1 MTPAAEQLAAEAIA
15 ALTARD
21 QTVAVAES
29 LTGGMVAAALTSVPG
44 SSAVFVGAVVA
55 YATRLKTALLG
66 VPADLLAAHGP
77 VHQDVATAMASGV
90 RDRLGAT
97 YGLATTGV
105 AGPGPSDGRPAG
117 TVFVAVSGPD
127 GSLVEKLDLAG
138 SRPQV
143 RKASVRAV
151 LSLLLTTLPEDIS

>member
-1 MTPAAEQLAAEAIA
+1 MKPAAEQLAGEAIA
-15 ALTARD
+15 ALAARG

-44 SSAVFVGAVVA
+44 SSTVFIGAVVA

-66 VPADLLAAHGP
+66 VPGDLLAVHGP
-77 VHQDVATAMASGV
+77 VHEDVAMAMARGV

-117 TVFVAVSGPD
+117 TVFVAVGGPD
-127 GSLVEKLDLAG
+127 GCTVRELALAG
-138 SRPQV
+138 DRPQV
-143 RKASVRAV
+143 RAGSVRAV
-151 LSLLLTTLPEDIS
+151 LSLLLSTLPEDIS